1 MTESATLTI
10 LDTLEDL
17 MAHQRAVR
25 SFTDRPVDEALI
37 ARLIRA
43 ATRAPSAKNA
53 QCLRFVVVRD
63 AALKRQISELY
74 EQPGATAVPGG
85 PTPWSDVPVLIF
97 VVAEDPFGDSPTG
110 QSALVASV
118 YPGVQNLLLA
128 AQAAG
133 LGTVLTTSR
142 AKLKERELRGLLN
155 LPANVDIHAVIP
167 VGYPAVKLGRNKRKP
182 VREVAFRE
190 RYGEPW

>member
-1 MTESATLTI
+1 MTQPASPST

-25 SFTDRPVDEALI
+25 KFTGQPVDDALV

-63 AALKRQISELY
+63 PGLKRQISELY
-74 EQPGATAVPGG
+74 EQPGTPAAPGG

-97 VVAEDPFGDSPTG
+97 MVAEDPFGDSPTG

-133 LGTVLTTSR
+133 LGAVLTTSR
-142 AKLKERELRGLLN
+142 AKLKERELRALLN
-155 LPANVDIHAVIP
+155 LPENVDIHAVIP
-167 VGYPAVKLGRNKRKP
+167 LGYPAVSLGRNKRMP